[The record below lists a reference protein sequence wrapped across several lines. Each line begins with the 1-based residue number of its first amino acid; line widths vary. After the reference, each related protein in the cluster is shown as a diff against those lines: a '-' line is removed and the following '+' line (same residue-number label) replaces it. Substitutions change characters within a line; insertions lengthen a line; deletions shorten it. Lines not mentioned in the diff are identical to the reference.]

1 MLIQVAFGPVNNVAN
16 GYWSSLYR
24 RSATVP
30 YRGRCVNLVIATKK
44 WGDVLPCIA
53 RCVEAVQEHDGRTV
67 RRHGAK
73 SYTSPQINAST
84 HRRFLLIRCPC
95 SLLDIDEYRRGE
107 P

>member
-1 MLIQVAFGPVNNVAN
+1 M
-16 GYWSSLYR
+16 
-24 RSATVP
+24 P

-44 WGDVLPCIA
+44 WDDVLPCIA

-73 SYTSPQINAST
+73 SYTSPQIDASEVVPVFVENSGGGPSPEACLVWSSGERPST
-84 HRRFLLIRCPC
+84 PRRRSKGP
-95 SLLDIDEYRRGE
+95 